1 MAFALAAIAG
11 VIAGLSLDIFSLF
24 ALVSLLFAATLL
36 IGLNGG
42 VLAAICTAAAAS
54 GVLQVGYVAG
64 LLARRFRPAP
74 GNYEVAPS
82 SDPVER

>member
-1 MAFALAAIAG
+1 MAFALDVVAG
-11 VIAGLSLDIFSLF
+11 VIAGLSLDIFALF

-36 IGLNGG
+36 VGLKGG

-74 GNYEVAPS
+74 RNYEVAPS
-82 SDPVER
+82 SEPVEH